1 MNSEDTKQ
9 IARRAFQALMDSDLD
24 PLRGLLAPDAVLH
37 QCGFLKPIPAE
48 AILRGDF
55 PGRRRVQDRDVRI
68 EEIIGEDNIVALRWR
83 TSGVFSDPAS
93 PERDGT
99 PVSFPSMSFMRI
111 ENSRIAEIWNI
122 QDTSTLQTQLWE
134 ASHQDEP

>member
-9 IARRAFQALMDSDLD
+9 IARRAFQALMDGDLD
-24 PLRGLLAPDAVLH
+24 PLRDLLAPEAVLH

-68 EEIIGEDNIVALRWR
+68 EEIISEDNIVALRWR
-83 TSGVFSDPAS
+83 TSGVFSDPES
-93 PERDGT
+93 SKRDST
-99 PVSFPSMSFMRI
+99 PVSFPSMSFMRV

-134 ASHQDEP
+134 ASHQDAP